1 MRIYLRKRRLCES
14 RAAVRTD
21 IPSGGSPEFV
31 MLQEF
36 WLLRFPSAALFKIS
50 VICSA
55 CRAVFVGYAI
65 YNFKETNT
73 WKTYM
78 RERQKEKTDTW
89 LSTYLPV

>member
-36 WLLRFPSAALFKIS
+36 LYVQVSFCGFAQNIGRLLCL
-50 VICSA
+50 
-55 CRAVFVGYAI
+55 
-65 YNFKETNT
+65 
-73 WKTYM
+73 
-78 RERQKEKTDTW
+78 
-89 LSTYLPV
+89 LSCFR